1 MGNAMKIS
9 HRNKE
14 LSVQTRILI
23 SFFVGLIASTATI
36 LLGLANLAPIT
47 LFDVSVLIY
56 GIWTW
61 CDIWPMNAKETA
73 RHALREDPSHPWT
86 DVFLTS
92 ASLVSLIAVG
102 FLIAGA
108 GSKGGK
114 FELLFVG
121 FGIISVV
128 LSWSL
133 VHTIF
138 ALRYARMYYGDP
150 EGGIDFNQKDKPTYS
165 DFAYMSF
172 TIGMTFQVSDTE
184 FQTQDFRK
192 SALRHS
198 LLAYIFGTVIVA
210 TTINLVAGLSK

>member
-1 MGNAMKIS
+1 MNIS
-9 HRNKE
+9 SRNRE
-14 LSVQTRILI
+14 ISTQTRILV
-23 SFFVGLIASTATI
+23 SFLIGLIGSAVVI
-36 LLGLANLAPIT
+36 WLGSPAYAPIT
-47 LFDVSVLIY
+47 LFDVSALIY

-61 CDIWPMNAKETA
+61 CDIWPMNAKDTA
-73 RHALREDPSHPWT
+73 THALREDPSHVWT

-92 ASLVSLIAVG
+92 ASLVSLVAVG

-108 GSKGGK
+108 SSKGSG
-114 FELLFVG
+114 FELIQVG
-121 FGIISVV
+121 FGIISVI

-133 VHTIF
+133 VHTIY

-150 EGGIDFNQKDKPTYS
+150 EGGIDFNQKDKPAYS
-165 DFAYMSF
+165 DFAYLAF

-184 FQTQDFRK
+184 FQTQNFRK
-192 SALRHS
+192 TALRHS